1 MNDTCSPTILELRVN
16 GDVLEIPAPA
26 TLATLIELRQPRP
39 PFAIE
44 LNKTLVRR
52 GDFATTTLKGGDT
65 VEIVTLVGGG

>member
-1 MNDTCSPTILELRVN
+1 MTDTCSTTTLEIRVN
-16 GDVLEIPAPA
+16 GEVQELPAPA

-52 GDFATTTLKGGDT
+52 GEFATTTLKGGDT